1 MINAAVLGSPIA
13 HSLSPLLHSLAYEHL
28 GLTARYEAIEVKGGD
43 LAKFLAGTDKNAL
56 SLTMPLKEEA
66 LKVAN
71 EAIGLLQDQMSE
83 CSTRDLVQIFTAS
96 VKAHREITE
105 DIVILTAKEAP
116 SEQELAKEYDGKV
129 EELLKRISNF

>member
-1 MINAAVLGSPIA
+1 MSNSK
-13 HSLSPLLHSLAYEHL
+13 EKD
-28 GLTARYEAIEVKGGD
+28 AIIRQKE
-43 LAKFLAGTDKNAL
+43 FLA
-56 SLTMPLKEEA
+56 EEA

-83 CSTRDLVQIFTAS
+83 CSTRDLVQIFSAS

-105 DIVILTAKEAP
+105 DIVILTAKETP
-116 SEQELAKEYDGKV
+116 SEESLAREYDGKV

>member
-1 MINAAVLGSPIA
+1 M
-13 HSLSPLLHSLAYEHL
+13 ED
-28 GLTARYEAIEVKGGD
+28 RKDEVVKQ
-43 LAKFLAGTDKNAL
+43 KEFLAQ
-56 SLTMPLKEEA
+56 EA

-105 DIVILTAKEAP
+105 DIVLLTAKEAP
-116 SEQELAKEYDGKV
+116 SEESLAREYDGKV

>member
-1 MINAAVLGSPIA
+1 MSDKNNAKDEI
-13 HSLSPLLHSLAYEHL
+13 
-28 GLTARYEAIEVKGGD
+28 VKQ
-43 LAKFLAGTDKNAL
+43 KEFLAQ
-56 SLTMPLKEEA
+56 EA

-71 EAIGLLQDQMSE
+71 EAIGMLQDQLPE
-83 CSTRDLVQIFTAS
+83 CSTRDLVQIFSAS

-105 DIVILTAKEAP
+105 DIVVLTAKEPA

>member
-1 MINAAVLGSPIA
+1 MSQEDVLMA
-13 HSLSPLLHSLAYEHL
+13 DN
-28 GLTARYEAIEVKGGD
+28 TTKDAIVKQ
-43 LAKFLAGTDKNAL
+43 KEFLA
-56 SLTMPLKEEA
+56 EEA

-83 CSTRDLVQIFTAS
+83 CSTRDLVQIFSAS

-105 DIVILTAKEAP
+105 DIVVLTTKEAP
-116 SEQELAKEYDGKV
+116 SEESLAREYDGKV

>member
-1 MINAAVLGSPIA
+1 MADSK
-13 HSLSPLLHSLAYEHL
+13 EK
-28 GLTARYEAIEVKGGD
+28 EAIIRQKE
-43 LAKFLAGTDKNAL
+43 FLA
-56 SLTMPLKEEA
+56 EEA

-83 CSTRDLVQIFTAS
+83 CSTRDLVQIFSAS

-105 DIVILTAKEAP
+105 DIVVLTSKDSP
-116 SEQELAKEYDGKV
+116 SEESLAREYDGKV

>member
-1 MINAAVLGSPIA
+1 MAESK
-13 HSLSPLLHSLAYEHL
+13 EK
-28 GLTARYEAIEVKGGD
+28 EAIVRQKE
-43 LAKFLAGTDKNAL
+43 FLA
-56 SLTMPLKEEA
+56 EEA

-105 DIVILTAKEAP
+105 DIVILTAKEPA
-116 SEQELAKEYDGKV
+116 SEQELAREYDGKV

>member
-1 MINAAVLGSPIA
+1 VEDRKN
-13 HSLSPLLHSLAYEHL
+13 
-28 GLTARYEAIEVKGGD
+28 EVVKQ
-43 LAKFLAGTDKNAL
+43 KEFLAQ
-56 SLTMPLKEEA
+56 EA

-83 CSTRDLVQIFTAS
+83 CSTRDLVQIFSAS

-105 DIVILTAKEAP
+105 DIVLLTAKEPA
-116 SEQELAKEYDGKV
+116 SEQELAREYDGKV

>member
-1 MINAAVLGSPIA
+1 M
-13 HSLSPLLHSLAYEHL
+13 ED
-28 GLTARYEAIEVKGGD
+28 RKDEVVKQ
-43 LAKFLAGTDKNAL
+43 KEFLAQ
-56 SLTMPLKEEA
+56 EA
-66 LKVAN
+66 LRVAN

-105 DIVILTAKEAP
+105 DIVLLTAKEAP
-116 SEQELAKEYDGKV
+116 SEESLAREYDGKV

>member
-1 MINAAVLGSPIA
+1 MKNPE
-13 HSLSPLLHSLAYEHL
+13 EH
-28 GLTARYEAIEVKGGD
+28 REDVVRQKE
-43 LAKFLAGTDKNAL
+43 FLAA
-56 SLTMPLKEEA
+56 EA

-83 CSTRDLVQIFTAS
+83 CSTRDLVQIFSAS

-105 DIVILTAKEAP
+105 DIVVLTTKETP
-116 SEQELAKEYDGKV
+116 SEQELAREYDGKV